1 MFKYTLEYEAYIR
14 FACED
19 GERNRRGARVKKYIN
34 CAIVYAILALAG
46 GVFFREFTKI
56 NGFDGTTT
64 LAFIHPHYLAL
75 GMLFFVVL
83 VMLDKLFGIQGR
95 LGKVLVAYH
104 VGLNV
109 SVVMLLVRGVFQVL
123 GTALPNG
130 ADAAISGI
138 AGLGHIILGVSLV
151 LVLFKAKKAVQEQ

>member
-1 MFKYTLEYEAYIR
+1 
-14 FACED
+14 
-19 GERNRRGARVKKYIN
+19 
-34 CAIVYAILALAG
+34 
-46 GVFFREFTKI
+46 
-56 NGFDGTTT
+56 
-64 LAFIHPHYLAL
+64 
-75 GMLFFVVL
+75 
-83 VMLDKLFGIQGR
+83 MLDKLFGIQGR

-151 LVLFKAKKAVQEQ
+151 LVLFKVKKAVQEQ

>member
-1 MFKYTLEYEAYIR
+1 M
-14 FACED
+14 
-19 GERNRRGARVKKYIN
+19 KKYIN

-83 VMLDKLFGIQGR
+83 VML
-95 LGKVLVAYH
+95 
-104 VGLNV
+104 
-109 SVVMLLVRGVFQVL
+109 LVRGVFQVL

-130 ADAAISGI
+130 ADAAISGM
-138 AGLGHIILGVSLV
+138 AGLGHIVLGVSLV
-151 LVLFKAKKAVQEQ
+151 LVLFKVKKAVQEQ

>member
-1 MFKYTLEYEAYIR
+1 MKIYGKAVFKKS
-14 FACED
+14 
-19 GERNRRGARVKKYIN
+19 GVSQRGNRVKKYIN
-34 CAIVYAILALAG
+34 CAIVYAILGLAG

-56 NGFDGTTT
+56 NGFDGQTA

-75 GMLFFVVL
+75 GALFFVIL
-83 VMLDKLFGIQGR
+83 VILDKLFNVGGS
-95 LGKVLVAYH
+95 LNKVLIAYH
-104 VGLNV
+104 IGLNL

-151 LVLFKAKKAVQEQ
+151 MVLFKMKKAVA

>member
-1 MFKYTLEYEAYIR
+1 M
-14 FACED
+14 
-19 GERNRRGARVKKYIN
+19 KKYIN

-83 VMLDKLFGIQGR
+83 VMLDKLFDIGGR

-138 AGLGHIILGVSLV
+138 AGLGHIVLGVSLV
-151 LVLFKAKKAVQEQ
+151 PVLFKVKKAVQEQ

>member
-1 MFKYTLEYEAYIR
+1 M
-14 FACED
+14 
-19 GERNRRGARVKKYIN
+19 KKYIN

-123 GTALPNG
+123 EPRFPTVRTL
-130 ADAAISGI
+130 
-138 AGLGHIILGVSLV
+138 
-151 LVLFKAKKAVQEQ
+151 LFPA

>member
-1 MFKYTLEYEAYIR
+1 MRFLLWREACSS
-14 FACED
+14 A
-19 GERNRRGARVKKYIN
+19 NSRRS
-34 CAIVYAILALAG
+34 
-46 GVFFREFTKI
+46 

-104 VGLNV
+104 AGLNV

-138 AGLGHIILGVSLV
+138 AGLGHLHLGRKPGAGALQGEEGR
-151 LVLFKAKKAVQEQ
+151 AGAVGGTPQFV

>member
-1 MFKYTLEYEAYIR
+1 M
-14 FACED
+14 
-19 GERNRRGARVKKYIN
+19 KKYIN

-95 LGKVLVAYH
+95 LGKVL
-104 VGLNV
+104 
-109 SVVMLLVRGVFQVL
+109 

-151 LVLFKAKKAVQEQ
+151 LVLFKVKKAVQEQ